1 MSAVP
6 WTLNTHVDVHGEHR
20 PAARM
25 SSNSP
30 DKIAACNGG
39 DDVVPVMTQPTTRGG
54 LRVYKIVV
62 LGDGGVGKSAVTL
75 QFVSHRF
82 LNYHDPTI
90 EDSYQKQAVIDGE
103 AALLDIL
110 DTAGQ
115 VEFTAMR
122 EQYMRCGE
130 GFMIC
135 YSVTD
140 RHGFQ
145 ETMEYRKLISRVR
158 ANEDIPLVLVGNK
171 CDLQQQRKV
180 TTEEGKALAEELGCP
195 FYETSAALR
204 QFVDDAFFSL
214 VRQIR
219 AKERS
224 RNFHRKRSRWWRIRS
239 IFAFI
244 FRRKQRHA
252 LHYSP

>member
-1 MSAVP
+1 MTAATTAAGIPRDNGKNDLQS
-6 WTLNTHVDVHGEHR
+6 TRSR
-20 PAARM
+20 P
-25 SSNSP
+25 
-30 DKIAACNGG
+30 
-39 DDVVPVMTQPTTRGG
+39 
-54 LRVYKIVV
+54 RVYKIVV
-62 LGDGGVGKSAVTL
+62 LGDGGVGKS
-75 QFVSHRF
+75 
-82 LNYHDPTI
+82 
-90 EDSYQKQAVIDGE
+90 EDSYQTQVVIDGE

-140 RHGFQ
+140 RHSFQ

-158 ANEDIPLVLVGNK
+158 ANENIPLVLVGNK
-171 CDLQQQRKV
+171 FDLQHHRKV

-204 QFVDDAFFSL
+204 QFIDDAFFSL
-214 VRQIR
+214 IRQIR

-224 RNFHRKRSRWWRIRS
+224 RNSHRKRSRWWRIRS

-244 FRRKQRHA
+244 FRRRRHT
-252 LHYSP
+252 SNRTP

>member
-1 MSAVP
+1 MSALS
-6 WTLNTHVDVHGEHR
+6 WALSTHTEHACQ
-20 PAARM
+20 PSAVRM
-25 SSNSP
+25 SDSQ
-30 DKIAACNGG
+30 DRIAACNGG
-39 DDVVPVMTQPTTRGG
+39 DDVPVITQPTTRGG

-140 RHGFQ
+140 RHSFQ

-171 CDLQQQRKV
+171 YDLQQQRKV

-224 RNFHRKRSRWWRIRS
+224 RNSHRKRSRWWRIRS